1 MIKISSQ
8 NFTKKAAS
16 IVDALHNECIS
27 LIGQLGKFGII
38 TTPGPEKGAR
48 LGAESS
54 NPWAKQWKCLAEQA
68 KETENA
74 ELLQKFKNTLIE
86 ALDYKQKNPGMKGV
100 NFSQLSS
107 ASELLPLI
115 QSLGSK

>member
-38 TTPGPEKGAR
+38 TTPGPEKGV
-48 LGAESS
+48 ESS

-68 KETENA
+68 KEAENA